1 MKKLLIFTIFFTLV
15 QGIYAQKF
23 EFKNSDWADS
33 VFNSLTRQQR
43 VAQLFMVDA
52 FTDPSQDNIQK
63 VAELIKKY
71 GIGGVIFFKG
81 TPIRQAYATNYLQSI
96 SPIPLLIGIDGEWG
110 LSMRLDSTLKF
121 PRQMGIGAIPDEKL
135 LKEMGRIVARNCKT
149 LGIHVNFAP
158 DADINNNANNPVIG
172 DRSFGEHKSLVTI
185 KSLAYLAGMQEEG
198 LLTTIKH
205 FPGHG
210 DTEIDSHEDLPTLK
224 FDKTRLDTLE
234 LFPFKFLINH
244 GANGVMVAHLNV
256 PALDSS
262 GKPASL
268 SPKIINYLLKE
279 KLGFKGLVFTD
290 ALNMKGVSK
299 TYTKGTAELEALKAG
314 ADVLL
319 YPNDIESAINLI
331 INQMDSG
338 FIDSNEVYLSVK
350 KVLNAKYYAGLNNY
364 KPINISKVRD
374 ELNKPNDV
382 KNRNLLVEESI
393 TIVKNDDLIIP
404 LSEGRDKKIA
414 CIATGFDES
423 SPFQQSLSNYIK
435 MDLFQISKNRPLS
448 EFDSL
453 YNKIIKND
461 YDLIIVSLHNTNR
474 LFNKSYGLT
483 EPQIN
488 FINQLSAKKKLALVS
503 FGVPYN
509 LNFFK
514 NIETI
519 VVGYQDDEIN
529 QIKAAQVMVGAI
541 GAKGKLSVNVNEEF
555 PLGTGVITNS
565 NNKLKYGMPEDLGW
579 RSTSWESLDKIV
591 NDGIDAKAFPGAQ
604 LLVVKNNM
612 VIYQKSFGYHRYDK
626 KQAVKNSDIYDIA
639 SITKTMSTTLAVM
652 KLYERGKINLDKKI
666 SYYLKDFRKTNKA
679 NITVRQLLTHT
690 GGLISWIPFYTDLLS
705 EDQKLIWL
713 RKNKVGD
720 FTIQLADSL
729 WLNENYKDSMWAKI
743 KSSPM
748 GKVGN
753 YVYSDLS
760 FYILERIVEKVS
772 GKKLDQYVE
781 KYFYEP
787 LDLSTMGYKPIGKFD
802 SSRIVPTEIDTLFRK
817 QELKGFVHDP
827 GCAMFGGVAGNAG
840 LFSNANDI
848 AVISQMLLNGGE
860 YAGITYFKKE
870 TVDLFTSKQFEDC
883 RRGLGFDKP
892 ETRPGKDSPA
902 AASAPAAVFGHS
914 GFTGTIFWAD
924 PENDLIIVFLSN
936 RVHPDAANK
945 KISDLNIR
953 TRIQEEVY
961 KLIK

>member
-1 MKKLLIFTIFFTLV
+1 
-15 QGIYAQKF
+15 
-23 EFKNSDWADS
+23 
-33 VFNSLTRQQR
+33 
-43 VAQLFMVDA
+43 
-52 FTDPSQDNIQK
+52 
-63 VAELIKKY
+63 
-71 GIGGVIFFKG
+71 
-81 TPIRQAYATNYLQSI
+81 
-96 SPIPLLIGIDGEWG
+96 
-110 LSMRLDSTLKF
+110 MRK
-121 PRQMGIGAIPDEKL
+121 
-135 LKEMGRIVARNCKT
+135 
-149 LGIHVNFAP
+149 
-158 DADINNNANNPVIG
+158 
-172 DRSFGEHKSLVTI
+172 
-185 KSLAYLAGMQEEG
+185 
-198 LLTTIKH
+198 
-205 FPGHG
+205 
-210 DTEIDSHEDLPTLK
+210 
-224 FDKTRLDTLE
+224 
-234 LFPFKFLINH
+234 
-244 GANGVMVAHLNV
+244 
-256 PALDSS
+256 
-262 GKPASL
+262 
-268 SPKIINYLLKE
+268 
-279 KLGFKGLVFTD
+279 
-290 ALNMKGVSK
+290 
-299 TYTKGTAELEALKAG
+299 
-314 ADVLL
+314 
-319 YPNDIESAINLI
+319 
-331 INQMDSG
+331 
-338 FIDSNEVYLSVK
+338 
-350 KVLNAKYYAGLNNY
+350 
-364 KPINISKVRD
+364 
-374 ELNKPNDV
+374 
-382 KNRNLLVEESI
+382 
-393 TIVKNDDLIIP
+393 
-404 LSEGRDKKIA
+404 
-414 CIATGFDES
+414 
-423 SPFQQSLSNYIK
+423 
-435 MDLFQISKNRPLS
+435 
-448 EFDSL
+448 
-453 YNKIIKND
+453 
-461 YDLIIVSLHNTNR
+461 
-474 LFNKSYGLT
+474 
-483 EPQIN
+483 
-488 FINQLSAKKKLALVS
+488 
-503 FGVPYN
+503 
-509 LNFFK
+509 
-514 NIETI
+514 
-519 VVGYQDDEIN
+519 
-529 QIKAAQVMVGAI
+529 
-541 GAKGKLSVNVNEEF
+541 
-555 PLGTGVITNS
+555 
-565 NNKLKYGMPEDLGW
+565 
-579 RSTSWESLDKIV
+579 
-591 NDGIDAKAFPGAQ
+591 
-604 LLVVKNNM
+604 
-612 VIYQKSFGYHRYDK
+612 
-626 KQAVKNSDIYDIA
+626 
-639 SITKTMSTTLAVM
+639 
-652 KLYERGKINLDKKI
+652 KINLDKKI

-713 RKNKVGD
+713 RKNKEGD

-924 PENDLIIVFLSN
+924 PDNDLIIVFLSN